1 MTRRKAV
8 QPRAPRTLSTPVAPA
23 PVGTHAR
30 RSALGVIAA
39 GLGLLASTPSLAQG
53 LPERRLPRSAAPQ
66 APAEGAAAPL
76 RALAPEL
83 MRLPASEEIGA
94 FAVGDGELLA
104 VTRAG
109 VLLRLSGKEWLKL
122 ADGFDP
128 LAPLAAGHGRIA
140 GRSLAGWLR
149 VFEGGKIVRTAG
161 PRLAPFGGFIN
172 LPDGIIAVTG
182 PHVAGGSRPKRGE
195 EGDAADPLRAT
206 RLVRFSFMDGWRES
220 ARSDFVV
227 MPDARPLLVELD
239 CPEAGPGPGGQLVVL
254 AGPSELRYRHGVLGD
269 GVEATQLIYAA
280 CRSLTPLAMLE
291 LADPYVFEDVA
302 PRRFAEL
309 ETGHELLAT
318 VQSGPQGAA
327 LVLVGRPVPGGA
339 ELEIIAQGPPLG
351 TRNRWMAPIVVGH
364 RLYAI
369 HTPHIG
375 GVLTGYRRVGA
386 RLLPTRLRDGVSNHS
401 IGSRNTNLATP
412 VGTLLIVPSQSH
424 RELVALDLEADAAPR
439 WRVALEAPVVALAAV
454 GEQVFLLDA
463 RGRAYAASLR

>member
-1 MTRRKAV
+1 M
-8 QPRAPRTLSTPVAPA
+8 
-23 PVGTHAR
+23 
-30 RSALGVIAA
+30 IAA
-39 GLGLLASTPSLAQG
+39 GLGWLASTRALAQG
-53 LPERRLPRSAAPQ
+53 LAERRSPRSAVPQ
-66 APAEGAAAPL
+66 TSAEGVAAEP

-83 MRLPASEEIGA
+83 ARLPASEEIGA
-94 FAVGDGELLA
+94 LAVGDGELLA
-104 VTRAG
+104 VTRTG

-161 PRLAPFGGFIN
+161 PRLAPHGGFIN
-172 LPDGIIAVTG
+172 LPDGIIAVSG
-182 PHVAGGSRPKRGE
+182 PYVAGGSRPKRGDD
-195 EGDAADPLRAT
+195 GDTAITVRAT

-239 CPEAGPGPGGQLVVL
+239 CPEAGPGPGGQLVVF

-269 GVEATQLIYAA
+269 GVEATQLIYAS

-291 LADPYVFEDVA
+291 LADPFVFEDVA

-327 LVLVGRPVPGGA
+327 LVLVGRPAPGGA
-339 ELEIIAQGPPLG
+339 ELEIVAQGPPLG
-351 TRNRWMAPIVVGH
+351 TRNRWLSPIVVGH

-386 RLLPTRLRDGVSNHS
+386 RLLPTRLRDGVSNHA
-401 IGSRNTNLATP
+401 IGSRDTNVSTVA
-412 VGTLLIVPSQSH
+412 GTLLIVPSQKH
-424 RELVALDLEADAAPR
+424 RELVALDLEADAAAR
-439 WRVALEAPVVALAAV
+439 WRLALEASVVALAAI
-454 GEQVFLLDA
+454 GEQIFVLDA
-463 RGRAYAASLR
+463 RGRAYAANLR